1 MASLFVFD
9 FDHTIVDDNSDT
21 FLPKMCSEAL
31 YRELGEKYNESKENP
46 DLGWTKLMDYMAQ

>member
-9 FDHTIVDDNSDT
+9 FDHTIVDDNSDV

-31 YRELGEKYNESKENP
+31 YRELGERYKKKEV
-46 DLGWTKLMDYMAQ
+46 GWTQLMDQMAQ